1 MEGLTWL
8 GMANPDIQ
16 VFEMTTGEGLKQSH
30 EKSVAERFL
39 NLYNLYLKKSFQFA
53 KLEHFSNW
61 CIEGD
66 WDLRQGT
73 VLTVPKKAGR
83 QSGFSR

>member
-39 NLYNLYLKKSFQFA
+39 NLYNLYLKKSFRFA
-53 KLEHFSNW
+53 KLGDPPEPDVICGLPFAGGLSPTFFTLGA
-61 CIEGD
+61 EGG
-66 WDLRQGT
+66 L
-73 VLTVPKKAGR
+73 VA
-83 QSGFSR
+83 